1 VEILEAPVPLMLG
14 VNTVCE
20 LPTEAVKVR
29 VRGEVVEVE
38 GGRSEDG
45 LFAGM
50 REAVRRAYERGEVGE
65 AQRVWWL
72 ELQEEVGK
80 RSPTYLKYRQGKLP
94 ASSGLYDS
102 IRLEVSTASATN
114 EDKWIA

>member
-1 VEILEAPVPLMLG
+1 M
-14 VNTVCE
+14 
-20 LPTEAVKVR
+20 R
-29 VRGEVVEVE
+29 VRGEVVEVQ

-102 IRLEVSTASATN
+102 IRLEVSTATATD
-114 EDKWIA
+114 EDKWIAQHVDTQMFVNSLL

>member
-1 VEILEAPVPLMLG
+1 M
-14 VNTVCE
+14 
-20 LPTEAVKVR
+20 R
-29 VRGEVVEVE
+29 VRGEVVEVQ

-50 REAVRRAYERGEVGE
+50 REAVRKAYERGEVGE

-102 IRLEVSTASATN
+102 IRLEVSTATTATD
-114 EDKWIA
+114 EDNWIAQHVDTQMFVNSLL